1 MRGFLVAAIAV
12 FFATH
17 AMAQTPL
24 PSPGPFG
31 LTWGVTRA
39 EVEGLGVQLSEISQ
53 DNGWGKAFTAHN
65 LPKALGDMESAV
77 LAFGYDDKLWRVG
90 AVSKSW
96 ENDGYGSRAV
106 ARFDELK
113 GLLSERYG
121 SGEPVMKRPAN
132 EFYEKP
138 DNFTYSLYMNER
150 IHAWG
155 WENADMD
162 IEVSLR
168 ASTMNTI
175 YYLLIYEYKP
185 LRASVQKSKQSQ
197 EKDAL

>member
-1 MRGFLVAAIAV
+1 MRRILFAAIAV

-17 AMAQTPL
+17 AVAQTPP

-39 EVEGLGVQLSEISQ
+39 EVEGLGVQLTELPQ
-53 DNGWGKAFTAHN
+53 DSGWGKAFSARN

-77 LAFGYDDKLWRVG
+77 LAFGYDDRLWRVG

-121 SGEPVMKRPAN
+121 TGEPVMKRPAN

-138 DNFTYSLYMNER
+138 DNFTYGSVANSKYRYFSARFPVTTASLSR
-150 IHAWG
+150 
-155 WENADMD
+155 
-162 IEVSLR
+162 
-168 ASTMNTI
+168 
-175 YYLLIYEYKP
+175 
-185 LRASVQKSKQSQ
+185 
-197 EKDAL
+197 